1 MFKMNIKPR
10 RATMESGAVIEHKK
24 TKQRGFIIENT
35 IGTFDILLCT
45 DNGGMIISDTNY
57 KQDDIGAFFVTYR
70 VIAQRDEYT
79 AFLKE

>member
-10 RATMESGAVIEHKK
+10 KATMESGAVIEHKQ
-24 TKQRGFIIENT
+24 TKQRGFIIENS
-35 IGTFDILLCT
+35 IGTFDILICT

-57 KQDDIGAFFVTYR
+57 TKDEVGAFFMTYR

-79 AFLKE
+79 AFLRE